1 MLRIRPV
8 AVTALLLAAGAVA
21 LPASANEPALR
32 SAAPTVPSPITLRIM
47 VTNDDGVN
55 SPGLATLVDA
65 LQALPNV
72 QVTVIAPATNQSGTS
87 DTFSTTPIT
96 VAPATT
102 ANGDAATTVSGTP
115 ADTVLYGITTVLPQ
129 PPHVVVSGTNFGQ
142 NLGTVTT
149 LSGTV
154 GAARTANRL
163 GVPAIATSAGIAGDM
178 TSSYA
183 VGAQVAAAWVQ
194 FFRPF
199 YEDETR
205 TAQTLNVNIPTCA
218 VGSVRGL
225 VLVPLAQVSTVGS
238 YTLSSGTIGH
248 GVFQPQVINKN
259 PIATNIDCT
268 QSGAAAGNDIDAFA
282 QGFVTLSVLN
292 PDLDD
297 R

>member
-1 MLRIRPV
+1 MLRFRPA
-8 AVTALLLAAGAVA
+8 AVTALLLAGGAVA

-32 SAAPTVPSPITLRIM
+32 RAASAAPSPTTLRIM
-47 VTNDDGVN
+47 VTNDDGVS
-55 SPGLATLVDA
+55 SPGLAALVDA

-72 QVTVIAPATNQSGTS
+72 DVTVIAPATNQSGTS

-96 VAPATT
+96 VTPATT
-102 ANGDAATTVSGTP
+102 ANGDAATAVAGTP
-115 ADTVLYGITTVLPQ
+115 ADTVLYGITTALAQ

-178 TSSYA
+178 TTSYG
-183 VGAQVAAAWVQ
+183 VGANIAAAWVQ

-199 YEDETR
+199 YEDESR
-205 TAQTLNVNIPTCA
+205 TAQTLNVNIPTCVA
-218 VGSVRGL
+218 GSVRGV

-238 YTLSSGTIGH
+238 YTLSSGTIGN

-259 PIATNIDCT
+259 PIATNIDCN
-268 QSGAAAGNDIDAFA
+268 QSGAAANNDIDAFA

-292 PDLDD
+292 SDLDD